1 MFEKMRNLKW
11 DACLNV
17 RDLGGLRTEDGR
29 ETVFGQFVRADGLDQ
44 LNAKGAA
51 LMQEY
56 GISTIID
63 MRDSRE
69 RNADLGYAGVRRL
82 HVPLED
88 QSDEEFWQNWR
99 AFNCTPLYYRAF
111 LEHCPERVMSV
122 FAAIAEAG
130 SGGIVFHCGSGRDR
144 TGLIS
149 LLLLRLVGV
158 TPAEVIEDYVLSQPN
173 LKPLN
178 RVKDE
183 QAIEAAFVKFE
194 TDVETTL
201 YALMKDLDAR
211 KYLSD
216 CGISDAQI
224 EHIKSRLLSMAC
236 SDSQS

>member
-1 MFEKMRNLKW
+1 MRNLNW
-11 DACLNV
+11 DGCLNV
-17 RDLGGLRTEDGR
+17 RDLGGLKTEDGR
-29 ETVFGQFVRADGLDQ
+29 ETTFGQFVRADGLDQ
-44 LNAKGAA
+44 LNASGVAQ
-51 LMQEY
+51 MQEY

-69 RNADLGYAGVRRL
+69 RNADLEYAGVRRL

-88 QSDEEFWQNWR
+88 QSDEEFWQEWR
-99 AFNCTPLYYRAF
+99 AFNCTPLYYKPF

-130 SGGIVFHCGSGRDR
+130 PGGIVFHCGAGRDR

-149 LLLLRLVGV
+149 MLLLRLVGV
-158 TPAEVIEDYVLSQPN
+158 TPAEVWGDYLLSQNN

-178 RVKDE
+178 RVKEE
-183 QAIEAAFVKFE
+183 QAIAAAFVKFE

-201 YALMKDLDAR
+201 YALSKDLDVR

-224 EHIKSRLLSMAC
+224 ERIKARLLC
-236 SDSQS
+236 TI